1 MVVQFVV
8 GELPDPDY
16 LPKVSI
22 RERVAR
28 GRELRQDLP
37 HERHAQWVPPPERL
51 DTVPILQRQAAER
64 ATDLVPIRYGRMAAS
79 AFAFFRGGAAVMA
92 ADLCTT
98 PTSGLRA
105 QLCGDAHLLNFGM
118 FDTPE
123 RSLVFGLND
132 FDETLPGPIE
142 WDVKRLAASVEVAGR
157 DLGFTRSERE
167 AAVLATVR
175 SYREAMLGFAE
186 NRNVEVWTARLPAV
200 DLERQMSAAAGRQTH
215 QVVKKAIHKA
225 LSHDHL
231 TAFDKLIEERD
242 GELRFISAPPLV
254 VPVEEILDEQ
264 ERERYVE
271 VVGSFLEQYRS
282 SLPAHLRGFVE
293 SYRFARM
300 ARKVVGVGSV
310 GTRAWVVLMTG
321 RDASDPLLLQ
331 MKEAKRSVLEP
342 YAGRSAYESQGRR
355 VVEGQ
360 RFMQTASDS
369 LLGWYNL
376 RSWDGQQR
384 EFYVRQLWD
393 GKSSIDVSRLNPV
406 GLLAYGQACGWTLA
420 RGHARSGDRIAM
432 ASYLGEDD
440 GFERAIAEFA
450 STYAD
455 VNERD
460 HGLLAEEI
468 EQGRIQAIAGV

>member
-1 MVVQFVV
+1 MVVRFAV

-16 LPKVSI
+16 LPKISI

-28 GRELRQDLP
+28 GRGMRQDLP
-37 HERHAQWVPPPERL
+37 HERHAKWVPPPERS

-64 ATDLVPIRYGRMAAS
+64 AQDLVPIRYGRMAAS

-186 NRNVEVWTARLPAV
+186 NRNVEVWTARLPAAE
-200 DLERQMSAAAGRQTH
+200 LERQMSAAAGRQTH

-225 LSHDHL
+225 LSHGPPH
-231 TAFDKLIEERD
+231 R
-242 GELRFISAPPLV
+242 LRQADRRAGQRAAVHQQPTPRG
-254 VPVEEILDEQ
+254 PGGGDA
-264 ERERYVE
+264 RRAGTERYVE

-282 SLPAHLRGFVE
+282 SLPPHLRGFVE

-342 YAGRSAYESQGRR
+342 YAGRS
-355 VVEGQ
+355 V
-360 RFMQTASDS
+360 
-369 LLGWYNL
+369 
-376 RSWDGQQR
+376 
-384 EFYVRQLWD
+384 
-393 GKSSIDVSRLNPV
+393 
-406 GLLAYGQACGWTLA
+406 YGYQ
-420 RGHARSGDRIAM
+420 
-432 ASYLGEDD
+432 
-440 GFERAIAEFA
+440 
-450 STYAD
+450 
-455 VNERD
+455 
-460 HGLLAEEI
+460 
-468 EQGRIQAIAGV
+468 